1 MGLTLDENKQVQ
13 ARTKAWALLC
23 YLHWTRHLN
32 LEVPFTDHP
41 KGIDSD
47 VPAHSVKQDGSLE
60 KKTWPGAVL
69 SSKNRMLGL
78 RVSQVFITDTQGA

>member
-1 MGLTLDENKQVQ
+1 MPMGLTLDENKQVQ
-13 ARTKAWALLC
+13 PRTKAWALLC

-41 KGIDSD
+41 KGIDSG

-60 KKTWPGAVL
+60 KKKPE
-69 SSKNRMLGL
+69 
-78 RVSQVFITDTQGA
+78 QEQF

>member
-1 MGLTLDENKQVQ
+1 MPMGLTLDENKQVQ

-41 KGIDSD
+41 KGIDSG

-60 KKTWPGAVL
+60 KKKNL
-69 SSKNRMLGL
+69 SRSSFK
-78 RVSQVFITDTQGA
+78 F

>member
-1 MGLTLDENKQVQ
+1 MPMGLTLDENKQVQ

-41 KGIDSD
+41 KGIDSG

-60 KKTWPGAVL
+60 KKKTWAGAVL
-69 SSKNRMLGL
+69 SSKNRKLGL
-78 RVSQVFITDTQGA
+78 RVP

>member
-1 MGLTLDENKQVQ
+1 MHADGTDSGWKQAGSSPHQSMGT
-13 ARTKAWALLC
+13 LC

-41 KGIDSD
+41 KGIDSG

-60 KKTWPGAVL
+60 KKKTWAGAVL
-69 SSKNRMLGL
+69 SSKNRKLGL
-78 RVSQVFITDTQGA
+78 RVS

>member
-1 MGLTLDENKQVQ
+1 MPMGLTLDENKQVQ

-41 KGIDSD
+41 KGIDSG

-60 KKTWPGAVL
+60 KKKTWAGAVL
-69 SSKNRMLGL
+69 SSKNRKLGL
-78 RVSQVFITDTQGA
+78 RVS

>member
-1 MGLTLDENKQVQ
+1 MPMGLTLDENKQVQ

-23 YLHWTRHLN
+23 YLHRTRHLN

-41 KGIDSD
+41 KGIDSG

-60 KKTWPGAVL
+60 KKNL
-69 SSKNRMLGL
+69 SRSSFK
-78 RVSQVFITDTQGA
+78 F